1 MMESATHISQ
11 ITLLAAFGAGLLS
24 FVSPCVLPLVPSYVS
39 YITGLSID
47 QLRDTSG
54 RHQFRQT
61 IIVNSLLFIGGF
73 SVVFIAF
80 GFSASLFGQW
90 LFNYQDYL
98 RKIGGGLIILFG
110 LYVLGVFNFGFLCQ
124 ERRLHFQN
132 RPVGY
137 LGSFLIGVTFAVGWT
152 PCVGPILT
160 SILLYSSTTDTSVDG
175 LVLLV
180 FYSLGLGLPL
190 LVTALWL
197 DRFLTHFR
205 QIRNFIKP
213 LSIMSGVLLV
223 AVGGLLYSNTFF
235 LLTSYLERWGIGWYV
250 GQ

>member
-47 QLRDTSG
+47 QLRAPTG
-54 RHQFRQT
+54 RYHVRKT

-80 GFSASLFGQW
+80 GLSASLFGQW

-98 RKIGGGLIILFG
+98 RKIGGGLIVLFG
-110 LYVLGVFNFGFLCQ
+110 LYVLGVFNFGFLSQ
-124 ERRLHFQN
+124 ERRLHFQS

-160 SILLYSSTTDTSVDG
+160 SILLYAGTTDTFVDG

-205 QIRNFIKP
+205 QIQNYIKP
-213 LSIMSGVLLV
+213 LSLMSGVLLV
-223 AVGGLLYSNTFF
+223 AVGGLLFSNSFF
-235 LLTSYLERWGIGWYV
+235 LLTSYLERSGIGWYI

>member
-1 MMESATHISQ
+1 MMESATHIPQ

-24 FVSPCVLPLVPSYVS
+24 FVSPCVLPLVPAHVS

-47 QLRDTSG
+47 QLRDPSG
-54 RHQFRQT
+54 RRQIRKT

-73 SVVFIAF
+73 SVVFITF
-80 GFSASLFGQW
+80 GGSVSLFGQW
-90 LFNYQDYL
+90 LFHYQDYL

-110 LYVLGVFNFGFLCQ
+110 LYVLGAFNFGFLSR
-124 ERRLHFQN
+124 ESRVHFQT

-137 LGSFLIGVTFAVGWT
+137 LGSFLIGVTFAAGWT

-160 SILLYSSTTDTSVDG
+160 SILLYAGTTDTSVDG
-175 LVLLV
+175 LALLV

-190 LVTALWL
+190 FVTALWL
-197 DRFLTHFR
+197 DQFLIHFQ
-205 QIRNFIKP
+205 QIRNYFRP

-223 AVGGLLYSNTFF
+223 VVGGLLFSNTFF
-235 LLTSYLERWGIGWYV
+235 LLTNYLERSGIGWYI

>member
-54 RHQFRQT
+54 RQQIRKT
-61 IIVNSLLFIGGF
+61 IIFNSLLFIGGF

-110 LYVLGVFNFGFLCQ
+110 LYVLGVFNFCFLSQ
-124 ERRLHFQN
+124 ERRLHFQS

-160 SILLYSSTTDTSVDG
+160 SILLYVSTTNTSVDG

-190 LVTALWL
+190 LATALWL
-197 DRFLTHFR
+197 DRFLAHFK
-205 QIRNFIKP
+205 QIRKYIKP

-223 AVGGLLYSNTFF
+223 AVGGLLYTNSFF
-235 LLTSYLERWGIGWYV
+235 LLTSFLERSGIGWYI

>member
-1 MMESATHISQ
+1 MMESVTHISQ
-11 ITLLAAFGAGLLS
+11 VTLLAAFGAGLLS

-47 QLRDTSG
+47 QLRAPTG
-54 RHQFRQT
+54 RHQVRKT

-80 GFSASLFGQW
+80 GLSASLFGQW
-90 LFNYQDYL
+90 LVNYQDYL

-110 LYVLGVFNFGFLCQ
+110 LYVLGLFNFGFLSQ
-124 ERRLHFQN
+124 ERRLHFQS

-160 SILLYSSTTDTSVDG
+160 SILLYAGTTDTAVDG
-175 LVLLV
+175 LALLV

-190 LVTALWL
+190 LVTAVWL

-205 QIRNFIKP
+205 QIRNYIKP
-213 LSIMSGVLLV
+213 LSIMSGLLLV
-223 AVGGLLYSNTFF
+223 AVGGLLYTNSFF
-235 LLTSYLERWGIGWYV
+235 LLTSYLERSGVGWYI

>member
-1 MMESATHISQ
+1 MMESATNLPS

-47 QLRDTSG
+47 QLKDPSG
-54 RHQFRQT
+54 RHQIRQT
-61 IIVNSLLFIGGF
+61 IICHSLLFIGGF
-73 SVVFIAF
+73 SIVFIGF
-80 GFSASLFGQW
+80 GLSASLFGQW
-90 LFNYQDYL
+90 LFHYQDYL

-110 LYVLGVFNFGFLCQ
+110 LYRLRVFNFGLLSR
-124 ERRLHFQN
+124 ETRLHFQT

-137 LGSFLIGVTFAVGWT
+137 LGSFFVGVTFAVGWT

-160 SILLYSSTTDTSVDG
+160 AILFYASTTGTSVDG
-175 LVLLV
+175 LALLV
-180 FYSLGLGLPL
+180 FYSLGLGFPL

-197 DRFLTHFR
+197 DRFLAHFQ
-205 QIRNFIKP
+205 QIRTYIKP
-213 LSIMSGVLLV
+213 LSIISGVFLV
-223 AVGGLLYSNTFF
+223 VAGGLLYSNSFF
-235 LLTSYLERWGIGWYV
+235 LLTSHLERSGMGWYI

>member
-1 MMESATHISQ
+1 MESASHIPQ

-47 QLRDTSG
+47 QLREPSG
-54 RHQFRQT
+54 GRRIRQT
-61 IIVNSLLFIGGF
+61 IMVNSLLFIGGF
-73 SVVFIAF
+73 SIVFIAF
-80 GFSASLFGQW
+80 GVSASLFGQW
-90 LFNYQDYL
+90 LFSYQDYL

-110 LYVLGVFNFGFLCQ
+110 LYVLGMFNVGFLSL
-124 ERRLHFQN
+124 ETRVHFQT
-132 RPVGY
+132 RPVGF

-152 PCVGPILT
+152 PCVGPILA
-160 SILLYSSTTDTSVDG
+160 SILLYASTTDTSVDG

-197 DRFLTHFR
+197 DRFLTQFQ
-205 QIRNFIKP
+205 QIRNYIKP
-213 LSIMSGVLLV
+213 LSIISGMLLL
-223 AVGGLLYSNTFF
+223 AVGGLLFFNSFF
-235 LLTSYLERWGIGWYV
+235 LLTSYLERSGIGWYI

>member
-1 MMESATHISQ
+1 MMESVTHISQ
-11 ITLLAAFGAGLLS
+11 VTLLAAFGAGLLS

-47 QLRDTSG
+47 QLRAPTG
-54 RHQFRQT
+54 RHQVRKP

-80 GFSASLFGQW
+80 GLSASLFGQW
-90 LFNYQDYL
+90 LINYQDYL
-98 RKIGGGLIILFG
+98 RKIGGGLIVLFG
-110 LYVLGVFNFGFLCQ
+110 LYVLGLFNFGFLSQ
-124 ERRLHFQN
+124 ERRLHFQS

-160 SILLYSSTTDTSVDG
+160 SILLYAGTTDTAVDG
-175 LVLLV
+175 LALLV

-190 LVTALWL
+190 LVTAVWL

-205 QIRNFIKP
+205 QIRNYIKP
-213 LSIMSGVLLV
+213 LSIMSGLLLV
-223 AVGGLLYSNTFF
+223 AVGGLLYTNSFF
-235 LLTSYLERWGIGWYV
+235 LLTSYLERSGVGWYI

>member
-1 MMESATHISQ
+1 MLESATHISQ

-47 QLRDTSG
+47 HLRDTSG
-54 RHQFRQT
+54 RHRIRKT
-61 IIVNSLLFIGGF
+61 ILFNSLLFIGGF

-80 GFSASLFGQW
+80 GLSASLVGQW
-90 LFNYQDYL
+90 LINYQDHL
-98 RKIGGGLIILFG
+98 RKIGGGLIVLFG
-110 LYVLGVFNFGFLCQ
+110 LYVLGLFNFSVLSQ
-124 ERRLHFQN
+124 ERRFHFQS
-132 RPVGY
+132 RPIGY

-160 SILLYSSTTDTSVDG
+160 SILLYASTTDTSVDG
-175 LVLLV
+175 LTLLV

-190 LVTALWL
+190 LVAALWL
-197 DRFLTHFR
+197 DRYFTHFKK
-205 QIRNFIKP
+205 IRNYIKP
-213 LSIMSGVLLV
+213 LSIMSGLLLV
-223 AVGGLLYSNTFF
+223 AVGGLLYTNSFF
-235 LLTSYLERWGIGWYV
+235 LLTSYLERSGIGWYI

>member
-1 MMESATHISQ
+1 MESVTHISQ
-11 ITLLAAFGAGLLS
+11 VTLLAAFGAGLLS

-54 RHQFRQT
+54 RHQIRKT
-61 IIVNSLLFIGGF
+61 IIFNSMLFIGGF
-73 SVVFIAF
+73 SIVFIAF
-80 GFSASLFGQW
+80 GLSASLFGQW
-90 LFNYQDYL
+90 LVSYQDYL

-110 LYVLGVFNFGFLCQ
+110 LYVLGLFNFGFLAQ
-124 ERRLHFQN
+124 ERRLHFQS

-160 SILLYSSTTDTSVDG
+160 SILLYAGTTDTAVDG
-175 LVLLV
+175 LALLV

-190 LVTALWL
+190 LVAAVWL

-205 QIRNFIKP
+205 QIRNYIKP
-213 LSIMSGVLLV
+213 LSIMSGLLLV
-223 AVGGLLYSNTFF
+223 AVGGLLYTNSFF
-235 LLTSYLERWGIGWYV
+235 LLTSYLERSGVGWYI

>member
-47 QLRDTSG
+47 QLRAPTG
-54 RHQFRQT
+54 RHQVRKT
-61 IIVNSLLFIGGF
+61 IIVHSLLFIGGF

-80 GFSASLFGQW
+80 GLSASLFGQW

-98 RKIGGGLIILFG
+98 RKIGGGLIVLFG
-110 LYVLGVFNFGFLCQ
+110 LYVLGLFNFGFLSQ
-124 ERRLHFQN
+124 ERRLHFQS

-152 PCVGPILT
+152 PCVGPILA
-160 SILLYSSTTDTSVDG
+160 SILLYAGTTDTAADG
-175 LVLLV
+175 LALLV

-190 LVTALWL
+190 LVTAVWL

-205 QIRNFIKP
+205 KIRTYIKP
-213 LSIMSGVLLV
+213 LSIMSGLLLV
-223 AVGGLLYSNTFF
+223 AVGGLLYTNTFF
-235 LLTSYLERWGIGWYV
+235 LLTSYLERSGVGWYI